1 VNHVSQVLHTAG
13 LIVLYILIFSILEL
27 LHHTVLYHILNSAVA
42 VAAAAA
48 DDELPASH

>member
-1 VNHVSQVLHTAG
+1 
-13 LIVLYILIFSILEL
+13 

-48 DDELPASH
+48 DDELPASHWGLPSVLLMSTIQWCSA